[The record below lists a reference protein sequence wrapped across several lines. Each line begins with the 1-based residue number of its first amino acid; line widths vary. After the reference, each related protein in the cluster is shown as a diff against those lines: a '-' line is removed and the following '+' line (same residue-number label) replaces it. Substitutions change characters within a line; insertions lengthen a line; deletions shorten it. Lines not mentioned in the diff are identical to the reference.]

1 MEPGHDALPFHLSA
15 LPLLVRYLCMLSF
28 LVDCSSS
35 SCLGMP
41 CWLMHNL
48 PVVVGNSTHSLS
60 LLLVLPLCT
69 SLHFPSCMHRPPLIY
84 AIAHSLAHPTRR
96 HTPTHTSAHL
106 PCLLSRSFIYPPLST
121 CLLTYLLIHND
132 KHHLTASTSHEHVC
146 WSRHISRTL
155 HAFSSLG
162 FRFY

>member
-1 MEPGHDALPFHLSA
+1 
-15 LPLLVRYLCMLSF
+15 MLSF

-69 SLHFPSCMHRPPLIY
+69 SLHFPSCVHRPPLIY
-84 AIAHSLAHPTRR
+84 AIAHSFAHPTKR

-121 CLLTYLLIHND
+121 CLLTYLLIHDD

-146 WSRHISRTL
+146 WSRHVSRTPACL
-155 HAFSSLG
+155 FITWLQVLLSHVRGQYSKHSAPSTVPFQKQ
-162 FRFY
+162 